1 MVFLFNVAKN
11 ANANKINK
19 NGQPN
24 EQRKNKNN
32 NIIRNKTRE
41 QLACTVR

>member
-1 MVFLFNVAKN
+1 MSLKMQTRMKKKN
-11 ANANKINK
+11 KK
-19 NGQPN
+19 GQPN
-24 EQRKNKNN
+24 EQSKNKNN